1 MRVAVKC
8 FECGEEN
15 REERK
20 FCAYCGSRLVWI
32 CPQCGFANQP
42 YEKFC
47 GECGCPYDS
56 EGHKLE
62 EMHAKFQSLV
72 PEDLARKYR
81 AAELQTSGENRLVT
95 VMFADISGFTRMS
108 QTLSPG
114 ILVQRVNKYL
124 GIIADAIFR
133 REGKV
138 NRFIGDCVLA
148 FFGAPIAHENDP
160 ERAILAA
167 LEVRDALSDLGI
179 GVSIGINSG
188 MMYFGTIGPKRHTE
202 MSAYGIDIILAKRLQ
217 EVAQVGQILVSEG
230 IYRVTRRSFE
240 FRPLG
245 PLTLRGIEEPA
256 TAYEV
261 LKELPRPEKIR
272 GLEGLRAELIGR
284 QKELA
289 ELKEYADR
297 LMDGEGQIVCVFGEA
312 GVGKSRLAMEL
323 KDYVQDK
330 DINWLEGRGVSL
342 GESIGYSV
350 FVDILRNDLK
360 FSDKDSPTEL
370 TDKITNR
377 MKELFPQTWMDIVP
391 YIANLLSAKYDDE
404 RYERIRQ
411 LPPEQMQYQ
420 ISSTLKDVFVAL
432 AKQKPLLLILED
444 LHWAD
449 ELSMH
454 LISLLMDEIS
464 NAPLMLLCIYRPDP
478 GMEHKGSRISR
489 QASGKCPERYRE
501 IQLRE
506 LLPGES
512 RQLIRSLGSLLQ
524 MENLPREFEESIVEK
539 SGGNPLFVEE
549 VIRSLMD
556 SGTIQQDGER
566 WIIKAGIDEAELPN
580 TVQNIIMARI
590 DRMERDLQSVL
601 RIAAVIGKLF
611 RHRLLQYVMQKE
623 GLTQNLDECLLQL
636 EDKDLVYEEQ
646 SIPEVEYS
654 FKHASHQET
663 LYQNVWLPERQALHQ
678 KVGEGIE
685 QFHRD
690 RLEEFYE
697 ELAWHYSQS
706 NHVPKAIDYSL
717 KAGNKVRSMYANQAA
732 IYHFSRALKLIQAQ
746 PADKKQVSL
755 EIEASEALGDILFT
769 IGEHDKAEE
778 PLSLAQSLAFMQ
790 GDIQRYSSLNGKLA
804 DLYHWRA
811 EYDKAI
817 ETAEAGLE
825 ALGDQIHSPEAAC
838 LLEVMSR
845 SYCTKGDWEK
855 GRRYLEQ
862 SAQIIR
868 QIPYFESVYKVYFWL
883 AHIERDMGNYQKAQD
898 LLEEM
903 EKICLEH
910 NNEVGLAR
918 CYHGLADLWWRQ
930 YDHYE
935 SSRWLEKSLVYCERT
950 GDAHYL
956 MEGHLELAHHTI
968 ILDGDPAQ
976 IQVHIQKGME
986 IAERMARTSRVAS
999 ASALSQE
1006 LGRAYMEKGDV
1017 EKAIFYTGRAIAFG
1031 PSASILAFYLCRLE
1045 RLYERHGQREAFLD
1059 FCQRTQEQMN
1069 SHLEES
1075 LCYWHLQPASLSAS
1089 WPQVVWQDSFEG
1101 PSLCEEW
1108 HWIDPKGQSSHRF
1121 CQQGVLELQTTAGNG
1136 LPSADPSAP
1145 RLVQQISGDFAIEVN
1160 LTDLTEEEYQMGGL
1174 LLCTSD
1180 GDYLSYGKGIPQAN
1194 ELRLDICQR
1203 DQHKIIGRG
1212 WLPGHE
1218 LCLRLERRGESVSAL
1233 CSNDGK
1239 NWQSCGESS
1248 FAGDDT
1254 LWCGLYVA
1262 CSDNSPDSV
1271 LRFKEFRIFH

>member
-8 FECGEEN
+8 SECGEEN

-20 FCAYCGSRLVWI
+20 FCAHCGSRLGWI
-32 CPQCGFANQP
+32 CPQCGSANQP
-42 YEKFC
+42 NEKFC
-47 GECGCPYDS
+47 GECGFPYGLEAS
-56 EGHKLE
+56 QLE
-62 EMHAKFQSLV
+62 EMHAQFQRLI

-81 AAELQTSGENRLVT
+81 AAEQQTSGENRLVT

-148 FFGAPIAHENDP
+148 FFGVPIAHENDP
-160 ERAILAA
+160 DRAILSA

-179 GVSIGINSG
+179 DVSIGINSG
-188 MMYFGTIGPKRHTE
+188 MMYFGAIGPERHTE
-202 MSAYGIDIILAKRLQ
+202 ISAYGIDIILAKRLQ

-240 FRPLG
+240 FEPLD
-245 PLTLRGIEEPA
+245 PLTLRGIEKSA
-256 TAYEV
+256 VAYEV
-261 LKELPRPEKIR
+261 LRELPKPEKIR

-297 LMDGEGQIVCVFGEA
+297 LMDGEGQIVCIFGEA

-323 KDYVQDK
+323 KDYVRDK
-330 DINWLEGRGVSL
+330 DMNWLEGRGVSL

-350 FVDILRNDLK
+350 FVDILKNDLK

-370 TDKITNR
+370 TEKITNR

-404 RYERIRQ
+404 RNERIKH

-454 LISLLMDEIS
+454 LISLLMGEIS
-464 NAPLMLLCIYRPDP
+464 NAPLMLLYIYRPDP
-478 GMEHKGSRISR
+478 GKEHKSSRISK
-489 QASGKCPERYRE
+489 QALGKCPDRYRE
-501 IQLRE
+501 IKLRE
-506 LLPGES
+506 LLPRES

-556 SGTIQQDGER
+556 SGIIQRDGER
-566 WIIKAGIDEAELPN
+566 WIMKAGIDEIELPN

-590 DRMERDLQSVL
+590 DRMERDLQNVL

-685 QFHRD
+685 EFHRD

-706 NHVPKAIDYSL
+706 NHIPKAIDYSL

-732 IYHFSRALKLIQAQ
+732 IYHFNRALELIQAQ

-755 EIEASEALGDILFT
+755 EIAASEALGDVLFT
-769 IGEHDKAEE
+769 IGAHDKAEE
-778 PLSLAQSLAFMQ
+778 PLSHAQSLAFMQ
-790 GDIQRYSSLNGKLA
+790 GDIQHFSSLNGKLA
-804 DLYHWRA
+804 DLYHWRG
-811 EYDKAI
+811 EYNKAI
-817 ETAEAGLE
+817 EAAEAGLE

-838 LLEVMSR
+838 LLEVISR
-845 SYCTKGDWEK
+845 SYCAKGDLDK
-855 GRRYLEQ
+855 GRRYVEQ

-868 QIPYFESVYKVYFWL
+868 QIPYFESVYKVYFLL
-883 AHIERDMGNYQKAQD
+883 AGIERDMGNYQKAGD

-903 EKICLEH
+903 ERICLEH

-918 CYHGLADLWWRQ
+918 CYHGLAELWWVQ
-930 YDHYE
+930 YDLYE

-968 ILDGDPAQ
+968 ALDGDPEQ
-976 IQVHIQKGME
+976 IQTHIQQGME

-999 ASALSQE
+999 VPALSQE
-1006 LGRAYMEKGDV
+1006 LGTAYLDKGDM
-1017 EKAIFYTGRAIAFG
+1017 EKAIFYIRRAIEFG
-1031 PSASILAFYLCRLE
+1031 PRASNLAFYLCRLE
-1045 RLYERHGQREAFLD
+1045 RLYERNGQREAFLE
-1059 FCQRTQEQMN
+1059 FCRRTQEQMN
-1069 SHLEES
+1069 SHLKNS
-1075 LCYWHLQPASLSAS
+1075 LRYWHLQPASLSTWS
-1089 WPQVVWQDSFEG
+1089 QVAWRDPFEG
-1101 PSLCEEW
+1101 PSLCGEW
-1108 HWIDPKGQSSHRF
+1108 HWIDPKGQSNHRF
-1121 CQQGVLELQTTAGNG
+1121 CQQGVLELRTSAGND
-1136 LPSADPSAP
+1136 LPSANPGAP
-1145 RLVQQISGDFAIEVN
+1145 RLVQQISGDFAMEVD
-1160 LTDLTEEEYQMGGL
+1160 LTDLTEKEYQMGGL
-1174 LLCTSD
+1174 LLCTSE
-1180 GDYLSYGKGIPQAN
+1180 GDYLSYGKGHPQVN
-1194 ELRLDICQR
+1194 ELRLGICQR
-1203 DQHKIIGRG
+1203 DHYEIVGRG
-1212 WLPGHE
+1212 WLPGREIH
-1218 LCLRLERRGESVSAL
+1218 LRLERRGELVSAL
-1233 CSNDGK
+1233 CSNDGE

-1248 FAGDDT
+1248 FAGDGV

-1262 CSDNSPDSV
+1262 CPGNSPDSV
-1271 LRFKEFRIFH
+1271 LHFKEFRIFH